1 MSDINENRDKEWA
14 DRLGMEY
21 TPPTPP
27 PPFNPENIEPSEN
40 PENPV
45 SPNPA
50 SPNPGAT
57 GAPDPY
63 MSAPP
68 MPQNYLL
75 WSILAAIFCCTV
87 PAIVAIIYGSI
98 VSTKY
103 WSRDYEGAQ
112 RASHTAEIWIIVS
125 IVLGVISFPLSLIF
139 TLF

>member
-27 PPFNPENIEPSEN
+27 PPFTPDNIEPSEN
-40 PENPV
+40 PEP
-45 SPNPA
+45 SG
-50 SPNPGAT
+50 NPGAP
-57 GAPDPY
+57 GSY
-63 MSAPP
+63 YSAPQ

-103 WSRDYEGAQ
+103 WSRDYEGA
-112 RASHTAEIWIIVS
+112 RHASRTAEIWIIVS
-125 IVLGVISFPLSLIF
+125 IVLGVISFPLSVIFALI
-139 TLF
+139 

>member
-27 PPFNPENIEPSEN
+27 PPFTPDNIEPSEN
-40 PENPV
+40 PEP
-45 SPNPA
+45 SG
-50 SPNPGAT
+50 NPGAS
-57 GAPDPY
+57 GSY
-63 MSAPP
+63 YSAPQ

-103 WSRDYEGAQ
+103 WSRDYEGAR
-112 RASHTAEIWIIVS
+112 RASRTAEIWIIVS

-139 TLF
+139 ALF

>member
-1 MSDINENRDKEWA
+1 MSDINENWDKEWA

-27 PPFNPENIEPSEN
+27 PPFTPDNIEPSEN
-40 PENPV
+40 PEP
-45 SPNPA
+45 SG
-50 SPNPGAT
+50 NPGAP
-57 GAPDPY
+57 GSY
-63 MSAPP
+63 YSAPQ

-103 WSRDYEGAQ
+103 WSRDYEGAR
-112 RASHTAEIWIIVS
+112 RASRTAEIWIIVS
-125 IVLGVISFPLSLIF
+125 IVLGVISFPLSVIFALI
-139 TLF
+139 

>member
-27 PPFNPENIEPSEN
+27 PPFTPDNIEPSEN
-40 PENPV
+40 P
-45 SPNPA
+45 
-50 SPNPGAT
+50 
-57 GAPDPY
+57 GAPAPAPGSY
-63 MSAPP
+63 FSATP

-103 WSRDYEGAQ
+103 WSRDYEGAR
-112 RASHTAEIWIIVS
+112 RASRTAEIWIIVS

-139 TLF
+139 ALF

>member
-27 PPFNPENIEPSEN
+27 PPFTPDNIEPSEN
-40 PENPV
+40 PETPENPEPPV
-45 SPNPA
+45 SP
-50 SPNPGAT
+50 
-57 GAPDPY
+57 GAPVSPDSCY
-63 MSAPP
+63 SAPP
-68 MPQNYLL
+68 LPQNYLL

-139 TLF
+139 TFF

>member
-27 PPFNPENIEPSEN
+27 PPFTPDNIEPSEN
-40 PENPV
+40 PEP
-45 SPNPA
+45 SG
-50 SPNPGAT
+50 NPGAP
-57 GAPDPY
+57 GSY
-63 MSAPP
+63 YSAPQ

-103 WSRDYEGAQ
+103 WSRDYEGAR
-112 RASHTAEIWIIVS
+112 RASRTAEIWIIVS

-139 TLF
+139 ALF

>member
-27 PPFNPENIEPSEN
+27 PPFTPDNIEPSEN
-40 PENPV
+40 PEPSENSEP
-45 SPNPA
+45 SG
-50 SPNPGAT
+50 NPGAP
-57 GAPDPY
+57 GSY
-63 MSAPP
+63 YSAPQ

-103 WSRDYEGAQ
+103 WSRDYEGAR
-112 RASHTAEIWIIVS
+112 RASRTAEIWIIVS

-139 TLF
+139 ALF